1 MIWWVKPNHN
11 TCCSHTLQPLWPVIL
26 SRIEIWAASWQ
37 NQQNGM
43 CVQRRL
49 ILLVL
54 LWGDSFTEWNHIK
67 SCYTGIS
74 AITQSNQ
81 MVTNTQNNKMACAP
95 SKDSDQPGHP
105 PPPSLIRVFAVRMK
119 KAWVLSYPLSTQRR
133 LIRLG
138 VCPRSTWVFT
148 GRTVILLVLSWG
160 GSYFNHYIYRN
171 IDDIV

>member
-11 TCCSHTLQPLWPVIL
+11 TCCSHLMTKPTKWHVRPAKTHFVGFVMRWFIYRMK
-26 SRIEIWAASWQ
+26 SHK
-37 NQQNGM
+37 
-43 CVQRRL
+43 
-49 ILLVL
+49 ILL
-54 LWGDSFTEWNHIK
+54 
-67 SCYTGIS
+67 YGIS

-95 SKDSDQPGHP
+95 SKGSDQPGH
-105 PPPSLIRVFAVRMK
+105 PPSLIRVFAVRMK

-138 VCPRSTWVFT
+138 VWPRSTWVLT